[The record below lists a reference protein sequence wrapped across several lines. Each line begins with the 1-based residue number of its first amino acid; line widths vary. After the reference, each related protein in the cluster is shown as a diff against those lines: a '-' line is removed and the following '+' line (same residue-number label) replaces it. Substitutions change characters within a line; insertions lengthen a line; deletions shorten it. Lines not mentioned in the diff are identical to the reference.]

1 MSLTFRYATI
11 AELPWVVDVY
21 NSIVAGRMVTAD
33 TDPVT
38 VESRVAWFEAHDEKH
53 PLWIVEEKGEAA
65 GWVSL
70 QKFYGRPAYDITAEI
85 SIYLHERTRGRG
97 LGKQVLQIAIEK
109 SAALGIEN
117 LLGFVF
123 AHNIPSMK
131 LFEKA
136 GFAHWADMPGIALL
150 DGAYRTLIILG
161 KKINTVQQ

>member
-1 MSLTFRYATI
+1 MEPVFRYALRE
-11 AELPWVVDVY
+11 ELPWIVEVY

-38 VESRVAWFEAHDEKH
+38 VESRIPWFDAHNEKH
-53 PLWIVEEKGEAA
+53 PLWIVELEGAPV

-85 SIYLHERTRGRG
+85 SIYLHESCRGRG
-97 LGKQVLQIAIEK
+97 LGMPVLQQAIIL
-109 SAALGIEN
+109 SAALGIQN

-136 GFAHWADMPGIALL
+136 GFETWANMPGIAVL
-150 DGAYRTLIILG
+150 DDEYRSLIILG
-161 KKINTVQQ
+161 KKINTIS

>member
-1 MSLTFRYATI
+1 MKPVFRYAALTD
-11 AELPWVVDVY
+11 LPWVVAVY

-33 TDPVT
+33 TDEVS
-38 VESRVAWFEAHDEKH
+38 VESRLPWFEAHDEKH
-53 PLWIVEEKGEAA
+53 PLWIVEADGQPV

-85 SIYLHERTRGRG
+85 SIYLHESTRGRG
-97 LGKQVLQIAIEK
+97 LGKIVLQEAIAH

-131 LFEKA
+131 LFEWA
-136 GFAHWADMPGIALL
+136 GFSQWANMPGIALL
-150 DGAYRTLIILG
+150 DGEYRSLIILG
-161 KKINTVQQ
+161 KKLNTQP

>member
-1 MSLTFRYATI
+1 MEFVFRYA
-11 AELPWVVDVY
+11 ALADLPWVVDVY

-38 VESRVAWFEAHDEKH
+38 VESRIPWFEAHDEKH
-53 PLWIVEEKGEAA
+53 PLWIVEQAGEAV

-85 SIYLHERTRGRG
+85 SIYLHENTRGKG
-97 LGKQVLQIAIEK
+97 MGKLILDEAIAR

-131 LFEKA
+131 LFERA
-136 GFAHWADMPGIALL
+136 GFTHWANMPGIALL
-150 DGAYRTLIILG
+150 DGEYRSLIILG
-161 KKINTVQQ
+161 KKINTIL